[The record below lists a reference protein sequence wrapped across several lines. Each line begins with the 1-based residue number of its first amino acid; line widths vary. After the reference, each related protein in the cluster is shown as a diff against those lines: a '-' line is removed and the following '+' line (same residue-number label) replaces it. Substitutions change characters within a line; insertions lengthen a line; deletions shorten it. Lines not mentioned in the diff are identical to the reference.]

1 MLYQFLLNFVDT
13 FSFLNVFKYLTFR
26 TGLSVFTSLAIVL
39 LIGGSFIKFFSNQKI
54 FNPIRDDGPED
65 HIVKKIGTPTMGGV
79 IILFGLLISV
89 LLWADLSN
97 LNILFCM
104 YITVSFGLLG
114 AFDDF
119 KKIKYSNSS
128 GISSK
133 LKITLQILLAVIGVS
148 LFVYYA
154 DFQNMTN
161 LYFPFFKNLIINLGW
176 FFIPFSVFVIIGSS
190 NAVNLTDGLDGLATV
205 PVILVAACFAF
216 ISYVTGN
223 IVFSNYLQIPYIE
236 GTGEISIFCGAIIG
250 SCLGFLWFNAPPAKI
265 FMGDTGSLSLGGS
278 LGAIGIITKHEI
290 VLAIT
295 GGLFVLEAVSVMV
308 QVISFK
314 LTGKRIFKMAP
325 IHHHFEKKGW
335 PESTVVIRFWIISI
349 ILAMIGLATL
359 KLR

>member
-39 LIGGSFIKFFSNQKI
+39 LIGGPFIKFFSNQKI
-54 FNPIRDDGPED
+54 FNPIRGDGPED

-97 LNILFCM
+97 INILFCI

-133 LKITLQILLAVIGVS
+133 LKIILQILLAVIGVS

-154 DFQNMTN
+154 DFQDMTN

-176 FFIPFSVFVIIGSS
+176 FFIPFSIFVIIGSS